1 MKFPEKVPE
10 LLVKAQSTEGKGGTN
25 RRPPR
30 NGRKAQTTTQW
41 TVKGEMNSGRG
52 VLRAGRRTEPTTH
65 SGPANPWGS
74 HQTDDDQGNP
84 RGSPNAAA
92 FSENDPA
99 NLWKG
104 LQEGGD
110 SQQNAFTKTDLAKR
124 GIEDHSLSETID
136 FAACMEEGMGSDRRL
151 QSDGGALMLWG
162 LTWLW
167 LVMLSGK
174 FRKEDDQ
181 ICAGLGTSERDSD
194 ASQCLS
200 TRDFTQ
206 EDKLE
211 GHHRQSRGDPEHALH
226 SVFNVAKAELHDGW
240 TLMLSCLRICCRQ
253 SPVCGVIAASGQR
266 DAGIDVEGS
275 GEQGKGLLAASLEFL
290 TWADQ
295 QTNWRLSFSHPVDI
309 TAFVIR
315 TTVAVGVVLLA
326 VLVPESTEMVTAAA
340 TATIACNSKFM
351 KGLFHL
357 PTHGRGPWLCGLRVP
372 GGRGS
377 GTFLWVDWCLSAKK
391 GEQDVNVEV
400 WVAVSDLSTAVPEMD
415 CFETGV
421 KVVLDKMIVPALL
434 SSCDI
439 LKNVLQ
445 NILQQT
451 LRMQDQL
458 LAEADVFR
466 FIATFMAQ
474 AFCAEFELFSM
485 DACFSVLRV
494 CNPSQGSVARPG
506 EHPKRAL
513 PAERS
518 AVIVQWTSATTER
531 WERRRTHRCHQRSD
545 LPQSL
550 GQIGRSLE
558 DAEMPVILTP
568 LAPPPSHPPKLSGA
582 AEPSA
587 EVQCEEAQ
595 DKESVFN
602 CTSCWEVGGMLEAGG
617 QEEPRRP
624 PPPDMPPPPCP
635 AGQEILRWLQQPPKG
650 ETAMPVVADM
660 GCFSGGTGGTPGW
673 DGEIIQSCDQEDG
686 DYDGLDDAHV
696 DDTHWWVLKLLL
708 LHLNLQGPAPS
719 NSWKMLS
726 AKSTLPGLDASLQR
740 EREELAIRHHEIL
753 QELHQ
758 LVQRNELLKSE
769 ATNRWT
775 PDVTDKLPADSVDAV
790 KLTEMDLAQ
799 VQRTKSDE
807 PSSVGRKMAEFH
819 VIRVQGQTKVLRDPV
834 SVEDTDVKR
843 REHASRFERMGSAS
857 SGVLKAE
864 APKGIFKFVFD
875 PMFETVICVLIVINS
890 IVMSFEAQ
898 HAGLTLGYDLGIRT
912 YNAPGTEL
920 WPGAAEVF
928 VASEWFFG
936 PIFAAELILK
946 IIGMKCEF
954 LRDFWNYFDTIMV
967 VAWFVDTVFAGLL
980 PVDPMLLRLARL
992 ARLLRL
998 MRLVRKLKGFDA
1010 LYILTTALRGSVT
1023 VLLWS
1028 FLMLFLLQLMFALF
1042 LQRVVSD
1049 SIESNIASQVMVAES
1064 NELFLYFGTCSRCL
1078 LTMFEITLGNWP
1090 PVARLLQDHVSEAF
1104 TAFSIIHKITIGYAL
1119 IAVINGVF
1127 LKETFQAADNDD
1139 KIMMRNTEKKR
1150 HQHIKKMKSLF
1161 EAADETGDGVLDR
1174 EEFIQVMTDPEIV
1187 NWLAAMDLHISDP
1200 NMVFDMVQEDGG
1212 ITAEQLVKGVSR
1224 LKGSARSTDLH
1235 LLTLD
1240 VKKLFFLVQDLCLG
1254 PCCMMTP
1261 FELFGLWLLVTS
1273 PP

>member
-1 MKFPEKVPE
+1 MKQDKGWHPNRTVSQSLVHRFPSLNASLKCTVIKPGTP
-10 LLVKAQSTEGKGGTN
+10 LLDDCHCILRLLARIPAN
-25 RRPPR
+25 
-30 NGRKAQTTTQW
+30 A
-41 TVKGEMNSGRG
+41 SGRTSW
-52 VLRAGRRTEPTTH
+52 RAII
-65 SGPANPWGS
+65 GS
-74 HQTDDDQGNP
+74 
-84 RGSPNAAA
+84 
-92 FSENDPA
+92 
-99 NLWKG
+99 
-104 LQEGGD
+104 
-110 SQQNAFTKTDLAKR
+110 LAV
-124 GIEDHSLSETID
+124 T
-136 FAACMEEGMGSDRRL
+136 
-151 QSDGGALMLWG
+151 
-162 LTWLW
+162 
-167 LVMLSGK
+167 
-174 FRKEDDQ
+174 
-181 ICAGLGTSERDSD
+181 
-194 ASQCLS
+194 LS
-200 TRDFTQ
+200 T
-206 EDKLE
+206 
-211 GHHRQSRGDPEHALH
+211 
-226 SVFNVAKAELHDGW
+226 W

-253 SPVCGVIAASGQR
+253 KAGKRARISCTLLHRWVRDCG
-266 DAGIDVEGS
+266 DV
-275 GEQGKGLLAASLEFL
+275 F
-290 TWADQ
+290 
-295 QTNWRLSFSHPVDI
+295 F
-309 TAFVIR
+309 
-315 TTVAVGVVLLA
+315 
-326 VLVPESTEMVTAAA
+326 
-340 TATIACNSKFM
+340 
-351 KGLFHL
+351 
-357 PTHGRGPWLCGLRVP
+357 
-372 GGRGS
+372 
-377 GTFLWVDWCLSAKK
+377 TFPL
-391 GEQDVNVEV
+391 
-400 WVAVSDLSTAVPEMD
+400 M
-415 CFETGV
+415 GV
-421 KVVLDKMIVPALL
+421 KVVLDKMIVSPLTVAQAALL
-434 SSCDI
+434 RRRAA
-439 LKNVLQ
+439 
-445 NILQQT
+445 QT
-451 LRMQDQL
+451 LRLQDQL
-458 LAEADVFR
+458 LAEGGNTPGAGR
-466 FIATFMAQ
+466 KRERASTGSLPQRIKRKSTAREKPKEPASRSSAATRPRLVPDDFP
-474 AFCAEFELFSM
+474 E
-485 DACFSVLRV
+485 
-494 CNPSQGSVARPG
+494 PSLPLSPPDEEEPAVDEWCQVHRHS

-518 AVIVQWTSATTER
+518 RPAETSKLARACKTGESAPSRSQLPTRKVSVHCTVDER
-531 WERRRTHRCHQRSD
+531 DDGEGGELLDDAPQVESSSSKPIAIAAEVAPQPSVTPPSPRQTPTLPRISPAPPLPVAAGRGPSASRRPLEDPRSAGSSPCVGAPPDAPLPPTQRPNASD
-545 LPQSL
+545 PRAEPRGNS
-550 GQIGRSLE
+550 E

-568 LAPPPSHPPKLSGA
+568 LAPPPLHPPKLSGT

-587 EVQCEEAQ
+587 ELQCEEAQ
-595 DKESVFN
+595 DEEDS
-602 CTSCWEVGGMLEAGG
+602 
-617 QEEPRRP
+617 EPRRP

-650 ETAMPVVADM
+650 ETAVPVVADM

-673 DGEIIQSCDQEDG
+673 DGGMIQSCDKEETIYDQLPWKSECPGRFPAEDDVG
-686 DYDGLDDAHV
+686 KRLEAMVEELAGPSSFELLEDAFSKV
-696 DDTHWWVLKLLL
+696 D
-708 LHLNLQGPAPS
+708 A
-719 NSWKMLS
+719 
-726 AKSTLPGLDASLQR
+726 ARARLDASLQK

-775 PDVTDKLPADSVDAV
+775 PDVTDKMPADSVDAV

-843 REHASRFERMGSAS
+843 RDHASRFERMGSAS

-946 IIGMKCEF
+946 VIGMKCQF

-967 VAWFVDTVFAGLL
+967 VAWFVDTVFSGLL

-1049 SIESNIASQVMVAES
+1049 SIESNIASEVLVAES

-1240 VKKLFFLVQDLCLG
+1240 VKKLFFLVQDLFLG
-1254 PCCMMTP
+1254 Q
-1261 FELFGLWLLVTS
+1261 WDSLVCGC
-1273 PP
+1273 